1 VSFGG
6 TRAKLN
12 AMTFGIRPEWSGTG
26 SSRVIALLVV
36 LTILPA
42 ACVLWFMTAALE
54 NNAAAAQQ
62 RILSAYRGQLRLV
75 RSRLDGLWRNE
86 ATRLATTGGNPAGEF
101 ERVITSQL
109 AEGVVLLDEDGGVS
123 FPSDGPFNDVAEIAA
138 RIAAAARL
146 GPGPRATAVS
156 DIANRLND
164 YSEPLPAR
172 ERLRLMGAL
181 RALAPNVWLPTEA
194 ALALSLEF
202 MASERPAAAS
212 DVVRR
217 TVLPD
222 VWALTASDR
231 RAIALY
237 RTGRIEEM
245 LHDYLHQVSPEG
257 VVFVAFPPEVAADA
271 EAVAA
276 GPWLPGWQLSFV
288 PLDQSVFANDVRRRR
303 TIYVSVALSGIGLML
318 LAGLVGGRS
327 MQRHLRV
334 ARLKTDLVA
343 AASHEL
349 RTPLASMRVLIDGLL
364 ADPEFDPSKTREYL
378 ALMAIENERLS
389 RLIGNFLTFARLER
403 NQHRFELA
411 PVSAAEVVT
420 AAVAAI
426 RDRIG
431 ASRDVRVE
439 IESDL
444 PPILAERDSV
454 TTALI
459 NLLENAA
466 KYSPA
471 DQRIVVKASRDGN
484 AFVAFSVSDNGI
496 GIPPREQRRIFRRFY
511 RVDNRLASATTGV
524 GLGLSIVDLIA
535 RGHDGQVTVH
545 SEPGAGSTFTLRVR
559 RVPEGVAA

>member
-1 VSFGG
+1 
-6 TRAKLN
+6 
-12 AMTFGIRPEWSGTG
+12 MTFGIRPGWGGSGSG
-26 SSRVIALLVV
+26 GARVIALLVV
-36 LTILPA
+36 LTVLPA

-54 NNAAAAQQ
+54 NDATAAQQ

-75 RSRLDGLWRNE
+75 RSRLDGLWRSE
-86 ATRLATTGGNPAGEF
+86 ATRLATTGDDPASEF
-101 ERVITSQL
+101 DRFITSQL
-109 AEGVVLLDEDGGVS
+109 AEGVVLLDDDGRVT
-123 FPSDGPFNDVAEIAA
+123 FPSDGAPGDAPAIAA
-138 RIAAAARL
+138 QIDTAARL
-146 GPGPRATAVS
+146 DAASRATAVAS
-156 DIANRLND
+156 IAGRLND
-164 YSEPLPAR
+164 YRQPLPAR

-181 RALAPNVWLPTEA
+181 RSLSPNIWLPTEA

-202 MASERPAAAS
+202 MSSERPAPAP

-222 VWALTASDR
+222 VWALTSSDR
-231 RAIALY
+231 RAVALY

-288 PLDQSVFANDVRRRR
+288 PLDQTVFANDVRRRR
-303 TIYVSVALSGIGLML
+303 TVYVSVALSGIAVML

-364 ADPEFDPSKTREYL
+364 ADPEFDPVKTREYL

-389 RLIGNFLTFARLER
+389 RLFGIFLTFARLER
-403 NQHRFELA
+403 NQHRFELS
-411 PVSAAEVVT
+411 PVSATDVVT
-420 AAVAAI
+420 AAVEAI
-426 RDRIG
+426 RDRVG
-431 ASRDVRVE
+431 GSTDVVVE
-439 IESDL
+439 IEPDL
-444 PPILAERDSV
+444 PPVLAERDSV
-454 TTALI
+454 ITALI
-459 NLLENAA
+459 NLLENAV

-471 DQRIVVKASRDGN
+471 DKRITIKAARDGE
-484 AFVAFSVSDNGI
+484 AFVAFSVSDHGI
-496 GIPPREQRRIFRRFY
+496 GIAPREQRRIFRRFY

-535 RGHDGQVTVH
+535 RGHDGHVTVE
-545 SEPGAGSTFTLRVR
+545 SEPGAGSTFTLRVK
-559 RVPEGVAA
+559 RVPAGVAA

>member
-1 VSFGG
+1 M
-6 TRAKLN
+6 RP
-12 AMTFGIRPEWSGTG
+12 GIRSDWGSGSG
-26 SSRVIALLVV
+26 ARVIALLVM
-36 LTILPA
+36 LTVLPA

-54 NNAAAAQQ
+54 NDAAAAQQ

-75 RSRLDGLWRNE
+75 RSRLDGLWRTE
-86 ATRLATTGGNPAGEF
+86 ATRLATTGDPAREF
-101 ERVITSQL
+101 ERFITTQL
-109 AEGVVLLDEDGGVS
+109 AEGVVLLDDDGRVT
-123 FPSDGPFNDVAEIAA
+123 FPSDRLTGDAPAIAA
-138 RIAAAARL
+138 DIDDAGRL
-146 GPGPRATAVS
+146 DSGRRATAVTT
-156 DIANRLND
+156 IAARLND
-164 YSEPLPAR
+164 YAQPLPAR

-181 RALAPNVWLPTEA
+181 RRLAPNVWLPTEA

-202 MASERPAAAS
+202 MASERPAPAP

-222 VWALTASDR
+222 VWALTSSDR
-231 RAIALY
+231 RVVALY

-257 VVFVAFPPEVAADA
+257 IVFVAFPPDVAADA

-288 PLDQSVFANDVRRRR
+288 PLDQTVFANDVRRRR
-303 TIYVSVALSGIGLML
+303 TIYVSVALSGIAVML

-327 MQRHLRV
+327 MQRHLQV

-364 ADPEFDPSKTREYL
+364 ADPEFDPAKTREYL

-411 PVSAAEVVT
+411 PVSATDVVT
-420 AAVAAI
+420 AAVDAI
-426 RDRIG
+426 RDRVG
-431 ASRDVRVE
+431 GSSHVQVE
-439 IESDL
+439 IEPNL
-444 PPILAERDSV
+444 PPVLAERDSV

-459 NLLENAA
+459 NLLENAV

-471 DQRIVVKASRDGN
+471 DKRIVVKASRDGE

-496 GIPPREQRRIFRRFY
+496 GIAPREQRRIFRRFY

-535 RGHDGQVTVH
+535 RGHDGQVTVE
-545 SEPGAGSTFTLRVR
+545 SEPGAGSTFTLRVK
-559 RVPEGVAA
+559 RVPAGVAA

>member
-1 VSFGG
+1 
-6 TRAKLN
+6 
-12 AMTFGIRPEWSGTG
+12 MTFGIRPDWGGSG
-26 SSRVIALLVV
+26 SSGARVIALLVV
-36 LTILPA
+36 LTVLPA

-54 NNAAAAQQ
+54 NDAAAAQQ
-62 RILSAYRGQLRLV
+62 RILGAYRGQLRLV
-75 RSRLDGLWRNE
+75 RSRLDGLWRTQ
-86 ATRLATTGGNPAGEF
+86 ATQLATTGDPAREF
-101 ERVITSQL
+101 ERFITSQL
-109 AEGVVLLDEDGGVS
+109 AEGVVLLDDAGRVT
-123 FPSDGPFNDVAEIAA
+123 FPSEESLGDAPAVAAQID
-138 RIAAAARL
+138 AAARL
-146 GPGPRATAVS
+146 DRGARATAVAN
-156 DIANRLND
+156 IAARLND
-164 YSEPLPAR
+164 YAQPLPSR

-181 RALAPNVWLPTEA
+181 RGLAPNVWVPTEA
-194 ALALSLEF
+194 ALALSLEL
-202 MASERPAAAS
+202 MASERPAPAP

-222 VWALTASDR
+222 VWALTSSDR

-288 PLDQSVFANDVRRRR
+288 PLDQTVFVQDVRRRR
-303 TIYVSVALSGIGLML
+303 TVYVSVALSGIALML
-318 LAGLVGGRS
+318 LAGLAGGRS

-364 ADPEFDPSKTREYL
+364 ADPEFDPAKTREYL

-403 NQHRFELA
+403 QPHRFELA
-411 PVSAAEVVT
+411 PVSATEVVT
-420 AAVAAI
+420 TAVEAV
-426 RDRIG
+426 RDRVGGSINVHV
-431 ASRDVRVE
+431 D
-439 IESDL
+439 IEPNL
-444 PPILAERDSV
+444 PPVLVERDSV

-459 NLLENAA
+459 NLLENAV

-471 DQRIVVKASRDGN
+471 DKRIVVKASRDGT
-484 AFVAFSVSDNGI
+484 AFVAFAVSDYGI
-496 GIPPREQRRIFRRFY
+496 GIAPREQRRIFRRFY

-535 RGHDGQVTVH
+535 RGHDGQVTVD
-545 SEPGAGSTFTLRVR
+545 SQPGAGSTFTLRVK
-559 RVPEGVAA
+559 RVPEGAAA